1 MPQTLGPVDRVLA
14 DLRAAG
20 YLADVTAG
28 TVVHLARALGKPVL
42 IEGPAGTGKTQL
54 ARSSPANEIFQI
66 LADPGRHRDLD
77 GSGMLQGVASG
88 APISGVG
95 DVFVM
100 KMYFTELGDYEM
112 NNHVVEYEPN
122 RRIGWEPE
130 AGRGHPNAAPEASR
144 QARWGQR
151 WSFELTPDGPDAT
164 VVTEIFDCSRVPEDE
179 RVDIDNGNIWVESMT
194 RTLER
199 LDGLCARQPEASAMP
214 D

>member
-1 MPQTLGPVDRVLA
+1 M
-14 DLRAAG
+14 AG
-20 YLADVTAG
+20 GEYEPI
-28 TVVHLARALGKPVL
+28 TVSRRIG
-42 IEGPAGTGKTQL
+42 
-54 ARSSPANEIFQI
+54 SPASAIFQL

-77 GSGMLQGVASG
+77 GSGMLQELVSGGTISG
-88 APISGVG
+88 AG

-100 KMYFTELGDYEM
+100 KMYFTELGYYEM
-112 NNHVVEYEPN
+112 NNTVVEYEPD

-130 AGRGHPNAAPEASR
+130 AGRGHPNAATEAER

-164 VVTEIFDCSRVPEDE
+164 IVTEIFDCSRVPEDE

-199 LDGLCARQPEASAMP
+199 LDGLCARQAGAAATP